1 MQIPTT
7 PGPNPSAQMPG
18 GGGAAGAMPPG
29 APAQPA
35 MTAPGTS
42 PMATPQQPKGL
53 QQAEKVHVMMS
64 MDLLA
69 HAIPALGAQSEE
81 GQAVMKALQTLSKVF
96 GKTQD
101 KSRELVPAEILQLL
115 SALPQAG
122 GGSPGAKAV
131 ASQPPPGLGASPPPQ

>member
-1 MQIPTT
+1 M
-7 PGPNPSAQMPG
+7 SAPG
-18 GGGAAGAMPPG
+18 GA
-29 APAQPA
+29 
-35 MTAPGTS
+35 

-53 QQAEKVHVMMS
+53 QQQQKVHVMMS

-69 HAIPALGAQSEE
+69 QAIPALGPNTEE
-81 GQAVMKALQTLSKVF
+81 GQSVMKALQILSKQF

-122 GGSPGAKAV
+122 GGSPGAKAMGA
-131 ASQPPPGLGASPPPQ
+131 ASPPGMGASPPPQ

>member
-1 MQIPTT
+1 MQVPTT
-7 PGPNPSAQMPG
+7 PGPNPAAQMRG
-18 GGGAAGAMPPG
+18 GLPGAAGGMPQTP
-29 APAQPA
+29 PASPA
-35 MTAPGTS
+35 MTAPGAS

-69 HAIPALGAQSEE
+69 QAIPALGPNSEE
-81 GQAVMKALQTLSKVF
+81 GQAVMKALQILSKQF

-101 KSRELVPAEILQLL
+101 KSRELVPAEIMQLL

-122 GGSPGAKAV
+122 GGNPGAKAM
-131 ASQPPPGLGASPPPQ
+131 AMPGAGATPPPQ